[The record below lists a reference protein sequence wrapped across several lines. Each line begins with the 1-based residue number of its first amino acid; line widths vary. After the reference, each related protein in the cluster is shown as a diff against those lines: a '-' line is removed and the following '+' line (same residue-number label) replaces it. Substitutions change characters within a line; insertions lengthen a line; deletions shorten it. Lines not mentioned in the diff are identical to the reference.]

1 MNTKEKET
9 SVVFALAVL
18 VFGIATIHMV
28 AWFINL

>member
-9 SVVFALAVL
+9 SAVFALAML
-18 VFGIATIHMV
+18 VSGIATIHIV